1 MTSSGLSLWRL
12 IVEDRAVDSD
22 AFRWGLSLFSFCR
35 KIGLG
40 RSFKTLWVFFL
51 VLMLIGTAIERQ
63 AAYLTSIHKKL
74 GQGQPSEA
82 GGLNMWEDVIGRSTV
97 P

>member
-22 AFRWGLSLFSFCR
+22 AFRWGLSLLSFCR
-35 KIGLG
+35 KIGFG
-40 RSFKTLWVFFL
+40 RRFQTLWVFFL
-51 VLMLIGTAIERQ
+51 VLMLIRTAIERQ
-63 AAYLTSIHKKL
+63 AAYLTSILEQL
-74 GQGQPSEA
+74 GQGQPSEP
-82 GGLNMWEDVIGRSTV
+82 GYWNIWKDVIGRSTV

>member
-22 AFRWGLSLFSFCR
+22 AFGWGLSLLSFCR

-40 RSFKTLWVFFL
+40 KSCKTLWVFFL
-51 VLMLIGTAIERQ
+51 ALMFIGTAIERQ
-63 AAYLTSIHKKL
+63 AAYLTSIHGRL
-74 GQGQPSEA
+74 GQGQSSEA
-82 GGLNMWEDVIGRSTV
+82 GRLNMWEDVIGRSTV